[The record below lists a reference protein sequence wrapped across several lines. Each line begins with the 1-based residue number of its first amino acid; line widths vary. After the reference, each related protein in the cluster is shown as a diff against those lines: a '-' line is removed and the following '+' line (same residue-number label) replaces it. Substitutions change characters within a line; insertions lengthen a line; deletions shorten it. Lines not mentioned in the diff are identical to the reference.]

1 MNSIWPRILRVGL
14 CCSMFCVAAAMA
26 ATLMPPD
33 RDANKRPDHDALMRC
48 QVAVRDEIGPGHGL
62 QFSRRAVTKRTVRGE
77 ELIIVRGSLWEGDA
91 RVAIEG
97 RCGKDAAN
105 HVVARVARIRA
116 EAALFVVTK

>member
-1 MNSIWPRILRVGL
+1 MKAIWPRFLCVGVY
-14 CCSMFCVAAAMA
+14 CSTLCVAAAVAPPPMA
-26 ATLMPPD
+26 LD
-33 RDANKRPDHDALMRC
+33 RDVNTRPDHEALMRC

-62 QFSRRAVTKRTVRGE
+62 QFSSRAVAQRSARGE

-116 EAALFVVTK
+116 EAAFFVVTK

>member
-1 MNSIWPRILRVGL
+1 MNEFLPRILRVGV
-14 CCSMFCVAAAMA
+14 CCSSLCVGVAMA
-26 ATLMPPD
+26 APLMALD
-33 RDANKRPDHDALMRC
+33 RDVNTRPDHEALMRC

-62 QFSRRAVTKRTVRGE
+62 QFSRRAVTMRSARGE

-105 HVVARVARIRA
+105 RVVARVARIRA
-116 EAALFVVTK
+116 EAALLVVTK